1 MPKVSAWSNP
11 VPPFNMPISADCNSI
26 SLISLLI
33 LFLLNIPSSFSYAV
47 VAGRQV
53 LEPVVLESGNG
64 IVFLPA
70 NSATATSSSQPTT
83 LLQSAQGLA
92 LTLSQPIQTS
102 GADLGQIL
110 SGAAKGSPS
119 ATFTPTSSS
128 FSNLAGTNSSI
139 WPSSITFVSESSSVP
154 IVGIAFITT
163 VGGTSFITNTQPKQS
178 LITPTTSAI
187 GQVAII
193 EGNTTTTLKLASL
206 PTASPL
212 PQASGIQVISES
224 GSPVTYSPLTLLGY
238 SSSEPA
244 EISTNFVEVINGRT
258 TTQGGWWLI
267 GAGGIIDPP
276 KNRPWKNDG
285 DIGVGCIGGPLLCNT
300 AWVDIGGGFGVQI
313 PGSGEIGPPG
323 YPGGP
328 VDGVDDEPEESPP
341 PYEDIDTPADGSGS
355 NGDPQDDPDE
365 KKTADRQTTQP
376 RDKKTASEREKTA
389 TASSSKHS
397 TTFSYTSRMT
407 TASASKH
414 SISSSYTSRMTTF
427 SVNTTTR
434 ATSSSPISSS
444 ASRAQ
449 YFINAAVNASQEK
462 ISALLKEFDP
472 NAAEKSYA
480 PDVGATPADGGFW
493 VGYNLTLNQAQNFSR
508 RNDILMV
515 DTYTDTTL
523 SFATQTPVAVISD
536 TDAVTLWTLMSDTTS
551 TQAGLLP
558 SAVRWLPP
566 KDSCLPQACRLS
578 GVSTLADQ

>member
-1 MPKVSAWSNP
+1 MPKRSAWSNL
-11 VPPFNMPISADCNSI
+11 VPPFNMPINADCNTI

-33 LFLLNIPSSFSYAV
+33 LLLLNIPSSFSFAV
-47 VAGRQV
+47 VAERQV
-53 LEPVVLESGNG
+53 LEPVVLESGDGN
-64 IVFLPA
+64 VFLPA

-83 LLQSAQGLA
+83 LLQSAEGMP
-92 LTLSQPIQTS
+92 LTVSRPIQTS
-102 GADLGQIL
+102 GAGLGQNL
-110 SGAAKGSPS
+110 SS

-139 WPSSITFVSESSSVP
+139 WPASITFVSESGSVP
-154 IVGIAFITT
+154 VVGIAFITT
-163 VGGTSFITNTQPKQS
+163 VGGTSSFVTNTQPKQS
-178 LITPTTSAI
+178 LVTPTTSAV

-212 PQASGIQVISES
+212 PQASGVQVISES
-224 GSPVTYSPLTLLGY
+224 GSPVTYSPLTLSGY
-238 SSSEPA
+238 SNSEPA
-244 EISTNFVEVINGRT
+244 EISTNFVEVINGQT

-267 GAGGIIDPP
+267 GANGIIDPP
-276 KNRPWKNDG
+276 KNRPWKSDG

-328 VDGVDDEPEESPP
+328 VDGMDDEPEESPP
-341 PYEDIDTPADGSGS
+341 PYEDIDTPADSSGS

-397 TTFSYTSRMT
+397 T
-407 TASASKH
+407 
-414 SISSSYTSRMTTF
+414 ISSYTSRMTTF
-427 SVNTTTR
+427 SLNTTTR

-472 NAAEKSYA
+472 NAADKSYA

-536 TDAVTLWTLMSDTTS
+536 TDAVTLWTLMSNTTS